1 MRTTLIDLKS
11 SQYEHP
17 FDRAALESLRKLPG
31 FDTVVNYVL
40 NWTYIKWHII
50 ELCGSNFHVTN
61 ESCPE
66 LYNMVRESA
75 EILDID
81 RLPEI
86 YTQWSYAINAYTT
99 GYKDNTILVIHSG
112 AVDLMSDNELNFII
126 GHEEGH
132 IKSGHVLYHAMVSYF
147 ANIIASNVLAGKLL
161 VPIQISLNY
170 WNRMSEFSADR
181 AGLLA
186 CQDLDAALTAI
197 MKMAGIPKRYFNI
210 ADPHVFVK
218 QAEEFMVKYGD
229 TADSVIRNISILDDT
244 HPWTILRA
252 YQLIKWVESGE
263 YDKILNKNGG
273 KICPMCKKTVY
284 KDCVICPICGH
295 EFKKLL

>member
-66 LYNMVRESA
+66 LYNKVRESA

-99 GYKDNTILVIHSG
+99 GYKDNAILVIYSG
-112 AVDLMSDNELNFII
+112 AVDLMTDNELNFVV
-126 GHEEGH
+126 GHELGH
-132 IKSGHVLYHAMVSYF
+132 YRSGHVLYHAMVNYF
-147 ANIIASNVLAGKLL
+147 AHIISSNILAGKLL

-197 MKMAGIPKRYFNI
+197 MKMAGIPKRYFDI
-210 ADPHVFVK
+210 ADPQKFVK

-229 TADSVIRNISILDDT
+229 TADTVIRNISILDDT

-263 YDKILNKNGG
+263 YDRILNENGG
-273 KICPMCKKTVY
+273 KVCPVCKNGVA
-284 KDCVICPICGH
+284 KDLLICPICSYH
-295 EFKKLL
+295 F